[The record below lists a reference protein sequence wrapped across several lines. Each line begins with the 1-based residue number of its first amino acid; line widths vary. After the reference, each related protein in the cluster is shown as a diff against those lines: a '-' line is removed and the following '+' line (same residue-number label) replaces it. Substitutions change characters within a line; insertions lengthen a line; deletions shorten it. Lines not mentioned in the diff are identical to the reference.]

1 MWARATEDLGTSFGG
16 HPLKFAIG
24 ALATFR
30 TLATLGALSILGSRS
45 YAGSDGPGMQVY
57 LGGGFSTYKSKVV
70 EMNDTSTAIG
80 YGLKIRAGNDGD
92 LGVHWDEFT
101 NKTKFALN
109 SSETKIS
116 FQDTSILFN
125 IGSFFL
131 GPVFSKVTLDV
142 HNQGTDTLSGLGS
155 GYGVNTGFAFDLGK
169 ASSVYFEGK
178 MITTSVLKA
187 EDSVKASMGS
197 RTDFK
202 VGGIIPITKK
212 LISLDIAWRMQSWPL
227 TISGQTGKE
236 TLYTTWLGFIFN
248 LNI

>member
-1 MWARATEDLGTSFGG
+1 M
-16 HPLKFAIG
+16 KFAI
-24 ALATFR
+24 A
-30 TLATLGALSILGSRS
+30 ALSLLSTLS
-45 YAGSDGPGMQVY
+45 NAGTDGADMQVY
-57 LGGGFSTYKSKVV
+57 SGGGFSTYKSKVV
-70 EMNDTSTAIG
+70 AMNDTSTAIG
-80 YGLKIRAGNDGD
+80 YGLKIRAGTDGD

-125 IGSFFL
+125 VGSFFL
-131 GPVFSKVTLDV
+131 GPVFSKVTIDV
-142 HNQGTDTLSGLGS
+142 NNQGTTTLSGLGS
-155 GYGVNTGFAFDLGK
+155 GYGVNTGFSIDTGK
-169 ASSVYFEGK
+169 ASTVYFEGK
-178 MITTSVLKA
+178 MITTSILKA

-202 VGGIIPITKK
+202 IGGIIPITKK
-212 LISLDIAWRMQSWPL
+212 LLSLDLAWRMQSWPV

-236 TLYTTWLGFIFN
+236 SLYTTWLGLLFN

>member
-1 MWARATEDLGTSFGG
+1 MGDYQLRS
-16 HPLKFAIG
+16 AII
-24 ALATFR
+24 
-30 TLATLGALSILGSRS
+30 ALSLFSTLS
-45 YAGSDGPGMQVY
+45 YAGTTGAGMQVY
-57 LGGGFSTYKSKVV
+57 SGGGFSTYKSKVV
-70 EMNDTSTAIG
+70 AMNDTSTAIG
-80 YGLKIRAGNDGD
+80 YGLKIRAGTDGD

-125 IGSFFL
+125 VGSFFL
-131 GPVFSKVTLDV
+131 GPVFSKVTIDV
-142 HNQGTDTLSGLGS
+142 NNQGTTTLSGLGS
-155 GYGVNTGFAFDLGK
+155 GYGANTGFSFDIGK
-169 ASSVYFEGK
+169 GSTVYFEGK
-178 MITTSVLKA
+178 MITTSILKA

-202 VGGIIPITKK
+202 IGGIIPITKK
-212 LISLDIAWRMQSWPL
+212 LLSLDLAWRMQSWPV

-236 TLYTTWLGFIFN
+236 VLYTTWLGLLFN